1 MFYCQFITTFAVA
14 KISINQLHKQLIVRL
29 LIFNFQL
36 FMAFIST
43 KNLKGDIF
51 GGITAGI
58 VALPLALAFGIQAFG
73 GIDDPAAS
81 SMGALAGLIGATLL
95 GFFASLFGGTHSQ
108 ISGPTGPMTV
118 ITAALISGVWAS
130 QQSMSA
136 VLISMSLAGLFC
148 GLFQI
153 VFGII
158 KLGKYV
164 RYIPYPVLSGF
175 MSGIGVIIILQQ
187 IYPLIGLKSPVLVVD
202 MITQLPERIAG
213 GISLA
218 ALFLGL
224 GTIAIIYLFPLIT
237 KKIPSTLVAL
247 LVMTIVALFC
257 NMDEKLLIGSIPAG
271 FPMPFFA
278 KEGISLSGLNWGEIL
293 KASIIPGLTLAG
305 LGSIDTLLTSVVAD
319 NITKTHHN
327 SNRELVGQGIGNMI
341 SGLFCGIAG
350 AGATMRTVVN
360 VKSGGRSQIS
370 GMVHSLLLL
379 AVLLGLGRFV
389 RYVPLSVLAG
399 ILITVGWGII
409 DFKGFK
415 DLLKIPRADAV
426 VLIIVFLLTVFV
438 DLLTAVGIGMV
449 IACVLFMKRAS
460 DLVEGGYS
468 SSEMTNFDKES
479 PWSDE
484 GGIPDEMRH
493 KIYIQRL
500 NGPIFFGTITKFQN
514 VMNDVPEDA
523 KIVIIRMRLV
533 SFMDQSGLYAME
545 TAIKDLQDRGVMVL
559 MTIIQ
564 PQPMYMLKTMN
575 LIPDLVPEDHTFK
588 TFEDCTEFLK
598 KQ

>member
-1 MFYCQFITTFAVA
+1 
-14 KISINQLHKQLIVRL
+14 
-29 LIFNFQL
+29 
-36 FMAFIST
+36 MAWIKT
-43 KNLKGDIF
+43 DNLKGDIF

-73 GIDDPAAS
+73 GVGDPAAS
-81 SMGALAGLIGATLL
+81 SMGALAGLIGATFL

-118 ITAALISGVWAS
+118 ITASLLSGVWAS
-130 QQSMSA
+130 QHSMSA

-148 GLFQI
+148 GIFQI
-153 VFGII
+153 LFGVLKI
-158 KLGKYV
+158 GKYV

-175 MSGIGVIIILQQ
+175 MSGIGVIIIIQQ
-187 IYPLIGLKSPVLVVD
+187 IYPLIGCKSPVLIVD
-202 MITQLPERIAG
+202 MITQLPERVAD
-213 GISLA
+213 GISIT
-218 ALFLGL
+218 ALLLGL

-247 LVMTIVALFC
+247 LVMTIISLFL
-257 NMDEKLLIGSIPAG
+257 NMDEKLLIGQIPSG
-271 FPMPFFA
+271 FPMPLFA
-278 KEGISLSGLNWGEIL
+278 KEGLDLSGLDWGSIL
-293 KASIIPGLTLAG
+293 KVSVIPGLTLAG

-319 NITKTHHN
+319 NITKTQHN
-327 SNRELVGQGIGNMI
+327 SNRELIGQGIGNMI
-341 SGLFCGIAG
+341 SGLFCGISG

-379 AVLLGLGRFV
+379 AVLLGLGSLV

-409 DFKGFK
+409 DLKGFK

-460 DLVEGGYS
+460 DLVEGSYS
-468 SSEMTNFDKES
+468 SSAMTNFDKES
-479 PWSDE
+479 PWQDE
-484 GGIPDEMRH
+484 GGMPDTVQH

-500 NGPIFFGTITKFQN
+500 NGPIFFGTITKFQH
-514 VMNDVPEDA
+514 VMNDVPADA

-545 TAIKDLQDRGVMVL
+545 TAIKELQDRGVLVL

-575 LIPDLVPEDHTFK
+575 VIPALVPEEHTFA
-588 TFEDCTEFLK
+588 TFEECTDFLK
-598 KQ
+598 KQVE

>member
-1 MFYCQFITTFAVA
+1 
-14 KISINQLHKQLIVRL
+14 
-29 LIFNFQL
+29 
-36 FMAFIST
+36 MAFIST
-43 KNLKGDIF
+43 KNIKGDIF

-73 GIDDPAAS
+73 GIDHPAAS
-81 SMGALAGLIGATLL
+81 SMGALAGLIGAALL

-118 ITAALISGVWAS
+118 ITAALVSGVWAS
-130 QQSMSA
+130 SQSLSA

-148 GLFQI
+148 GAFQI
-153 VFGII
+153 LFGILKI
-158 KLGKYV
+158 GKYV

-187 IYPLIGLKSPVLVVD
+187 LYPLIGLKSPVLVVD
-202 MITQLPERIAG
+202 MIMQLPQKVAG
-213 GISLA
+213 GVSLT
-218 ALFLGL
+218 ALLLGL

-237 KKIPSTLVAL
+237 KKIPATLVAL
-247 LVMTIVALFC
+247 VVMTVVSLFC
-257 NMDEKLLIGSIPAG
+257 HMDEKLLIGAIPSG
-271 FPMPFFA
+271 LPMPFFA
-278 KEGISLSGLNWGEIL
+278 NSNITLSGLDWAQIL

-327 SNRELVGQGIGNMI
+327 SNKELVGQGIGNII
-341 SGLFCGIAG
+341 SGMFCGIAG

-360 VKSGGRSQIS
+360 VKSGGRTQIS
-370 GMVHSLLLL
+370 VMVHKLLLI
-379 AVLLGLGRFV
+379 AILLGLGGLV

-415 DLLKIPRADAV
+415 DLLKIPKADAV
-426 VLIIVFLLTVFV
+426 VLMIVFLLTVFV

-484 GGIPDEMRH
+484 GGIPEEMKHR
-493 KIYIQRL
+493 IYIQRL
-500 NGPIFFGTITKFQN
+500 NGPIFFGTITKFQS
-514 VMNDVPEDA
+514 VMDDVPKDA

-545 TAIKDLQDRGVMVL
+545 TAIKELQDRGVMVL

-564 PQPMYMLKTMN
+564 PQPMYMLTKMK
-575 LIPDLVPEDHTFK
+575 LIPELVPEEHTFK
-588 TFEDCTEFLK
+588 TFEDCTEFLATMV
-598 KQ
+598 

>member
-1 MFYCQFITTFAVA
+1 
-14 KISINQLHKQLIVRL
+14 
-29 LIFNFQL
+29 
-36 FMAFIST
+36 MAFIKT
-43 KNLKGDIF
+43 DNLKGDIF

-73 GIDDPAAS
+73 GIDDPSAS
-81 SMGALAGLIGATLL
+81 SMGALAGLIGATFL

-118 ITAALISGVWAS
+118 ITASLLSGVWAA
-130 QQSMSA
+130 QHSMSA

-153 VFGII
+153 LFGILKI
-158 KLGKYV
+158 GKYV

-175 MSGIGVIIILQQ
+175 MSGIGVIIIIQQ
-187 IYPLIGLKSPVLVVD
+187 LYPLIGCKSPVLVVD
-202 MITQLPERIAG
+202 MITQFPERVAG
-213 GISLA
+213 GVSFT
-218 ALFLGL
+218 ALLLGL

-247 LVMTIVALFC
+247 LVMTIISLFL
-257 NMDEKLLIGSIPAG
+257 NMDEKLLIGQIPAG
-271 FPMPFFA
+271 FPMPAFA
-278 KEGISLSGLNWGEIL
+278 KEGLDLSGLDWGLVL
-293 KASIIPGLTLAG
+293 KASVIPGLTLAG

-327 SNRELVGQGIGNMI
+327 SNRELIGQGIGNMI
-341 SGLFCGIAG
+341 SGLFCGISG

-360 VKSGGRSQIS
+360 VKSGGRTQIS

-379 AVLLGLGRFV
+379 AVLLGLGSLV
-389 RYVPLSVLAG
+389 RYVPLAVLAG

-415 DLLKIPRADAV
+415 DLLRIPRADAV

-468 SSEMTNFDKES
+468 TAEMTNFDKES
-479 PWSDE
+479 PWQDE
-484 GGIPDEMRH
+484 GGMPDKVKH

-500 NGPIFFGTITKFQN
+500 NGPIFFGTITKFQQ

-545 TAIKDLQDRGVMVL
+545 TAIKELQDRGVLVL

-564 PQPMYMLKTMN
+564 PQPMYMLKTMKV
-575 LIPDLVPEDHTFK
+575 IPELVPELHTFE

-598 KQ
+598 NRVEG

>member
-1 MFYCQFITTFAVA
+1 
-14 KISINQLHKQLIVRL
+14 
-29 LIFNFQL
+29 
-36 FMAFIST
+36 MAFLTT

-81 SMGALAGLIGATLL
+81 SMGALAGLVGATLL
-95 GFFASLFGGTHSQ
+95 GFFAALFGGTHSQ

-118 ITAALISGVWAS
+118 ITASLVSGVWAS
-130 QQSMSA
+130 SHGSFSEVLLAMSM
-136 VLISMSLAGLFC
+136 AGMFC

-153 VFGII
+153 LFGII
-158 KLGKYV
+158 KIGKYV

-175 MSGIGVIIILQQ
+175 MSGIGIIIILQQ
-187 IYPLIGLKSPVLVVD
+187 LYPLVGLKSPVMTID
-202 MITQLPERIAG
+202 MITELPTRVAG
-213 GISLA
+213 GISLS
-218 ALFLGL
+218 ALWLGL
-224 GTIAIIYLFPLIT
+224 GTIAIIYLFPLLT
-237 KKIPSTLVAL
+237 KKIPATLVAL
-247 LVMTIVALFC
+247 IVMTVVSLF
-257 NMDEKLLIGSIPAG
+257 MDLPEKLTIGNIPAG
-271 FPMPFFA
+271 LPVPFFA
-278 KEGISLSGLNWGEIL
+278 KEGIELAGIDWLGIL

-327 SNRELVGQGIGNMI
+327 SNKELVGQGIGNI
-341 SGLFCGIAG
+341 VSGLFCGIAG

-360 VKSGGRSQIS
+360 VKSGGRTQLS
-370 GMVHSLLLL
+370 GMVHSLFLL
-379 AVLLGLGRFV
+379 AILLGLGSLV
-389 RYVPLSVLAG
+389 KYVPLSVLAG

-415 DLLKIPRADAV
+415 DLLRIPKADAFVLV
-426 VLIIVFLLTVFV
+426 VVFLLTVFV

-468 SSEMTNFDKES
+468 SSVMTDSDLRRGLPAPPQADFDKS
-479 PWSDE
+479 KPWSDE
-484 GGIPDEMRH
+484 GGITDEMLKH
-493 KIYIQRL
+493 IYIQRL
-500 NGPIFFGTITKFQN
+500 NGPIFFGSITKFQE
-514 VMNDVPEDA
+514 VMNDIPEDA
-523 KIVIIRMRLV
+523 TVVIIRMRLV

-545 TAIKDLQDRGVMVL
+545 TAIKDLQARGIMVL

-564 PQPMYMLKTMN
+564 PQPLYMLKTMK
-575 LIPDLVPEDHTFK
+575 LIPEVVPEEHTFK

-598 KQ
+598 TLKYESRND